1 MSSFSKEPLFHNHLW
16 FLLMIE
22 CFFFHLPWLLKSL
35 NFRLS
40 APNPGSLQTKPLYTY
55 LYMWC
60 PPMTSALS
68 FLNQILICLQLV
80 SIANFFYYPIFL
92 RFIKLPRTTW
102 WQWSTNNSSNWIL
115 KRKKIL
121 WIHSS
126 IGELSCTM
134 YHFLPSTRMHT
145 PHLFSSVLDLR
156 FDWPWP
162 LPALFSFTPLVSPSS
177 VVSSAKLSSMLFSPL
192 NVRDRRRF
200 RRLIIV
206 LRFHGYQST
215 GKHGTS
221 GSTN

>member
-1 MSSFSKEPLFHNHLW
+1 
-16 FLLMIE
+16 
-22 CFFFHLPWLLKSL
+22 
-35 NFRLS
+35 
-40 APNPGSLQTKPLYTY
+40 
-55 LYMWC
+55 MWP

-80 SIANFFYYPIFL
+80 STANYFFIIKSFQGIKRYT
-92 RFIKLPRTTW
+92 KLPRTTW
-102 WQWSTNNSSNWIL
+102 WQQSTNNSSDLIF
-115 KRKKIL
+115 KKKIL
-121 WIHSS
+121 CIHSS
-126 IGELSCTM
+126 SGELSCTM
-134 YHFLPSTRMHT
+134 YHIIHSTRMHM

-162 LPALFSFTPLVSPSS
+162 LPALFSFTPFVSPSS

-221 GSTN
+221 GSTRQNSKSAEVHTLGNV